1 MAGNIR
7 ASYPSVPGAF
17 RRMPTT
23 LNSYQSGGR
32 PQHPL
37 EQRMGLNPGSTNPA
51 DWGAQRAGATPMS
64 EQMSIGGAVGRLLGG
79 QATFGQQQ
87 PGTANRLMDFGSGS
101 QVAPGQS
108 AFAARP
114 MSTGVPQRTPAAV
127 IDGPNGQA
135 GWGSGNA
142 PTTRSQSQ
150 ALQGNQMQ
158 SSGGGWVSNNGS
170 ANSVATMPV
179 QPGGTPFFTLT
190 TQPTQAQPGFVS
202 GASQR
207 AGQAIAGTPSLPMRP
222 GQQSQGIVQQ
232 RSAPAVLAN
241 TQPVQ
246 GLGSGQTQRAAQAI
260 GERQSL
266 PGGAQGVW
274 GQTVPNQ
281 PQGGPVGPA
290 TSQRSIWDDATQ
302 FASGAAAGAVTGNPL
317 VALGGGI
324 ANAAA
329 TENPNTDEYRAKQH
343 GGLKGEKLQDPAV
356 IAAATGLP
364 MDDVMAYLR
373 EGYQFG
379 RNNGQSFMVGP
390 DGKPTNVAP
399 HAGAARART
408 MAQNEARF
416 QNVLGG
422 VPQINAQ
429 DQVDAINAQAE
440 MGRSR
445 SIRSAMNAGARSGM
459 SSEAMIGQTA
469 DIQNQTQGTQVVAA
483 SAARAQAASQNASLK
498 MQAVMAELQ
507 HIENQMRNTT
517 DEATR
522 DQLFKQQQWLMGKQQ
537 EFQAQQIKDQREFDF
552 WTSLANNVVGGGL
565 QTAGMAAGGAF
576 SGGGA
581 SGSASG

>member
-51 DWGAQRAGATPMS
+51 DWGAQRAGASPVS

-79 QATFGQQQ
+79 QATFGQQ
-87 PGTANRLMDFGSGS
+87 PSANRLMDFGSGS

-108 AFAARP
+108 YQ
-114 MSTGVPQRTPAAV
+114 TGRVNGFGSGIPQREAPPV

-142 PTTRSQSQ
+142 PTTMAQSQ
-150 ALQGNQMQ
+150 ALQGQQMQ
-158 SSGGGWVSNNGS
+158 SSGGGWTSSN
-170 ANSVATMPV
+170 AQTAVPV
-179 QPGGTPFFTLT
+179 QPGGTPFFTLN
-190 TQPTQAQPGFVS
+190 TQPSPQAQPGFVT

-207 AGQAIAGTPSLPMRP
+207 AANAIGSTPSLPSGAP
-222 GQQSQGIVQQ
+222 QQGLS
-232 RSAPAVLAN
+232 RRAAPSVLAN

-246 GLGSGQTQRAAQAI
+246 GLGQGATQRAAQAI

-266 PGGAQGVW
+266 PGGAQGQW
-274 GQTVPNQ
+274 GQVVPNQ

-290 TSQRSIWDDATQ
+290 TSQRSIWDDASQ

-317 VALGGGI
+317 VALGAGI
-324 ANAAA
+324 VNAAS
-329 TENPNTDEYRAKQH
+329 TENPNSDEYRAKQN
-343 GGLKGEKLQDPAV
+343 GGLKGDKLKDPTV

-364 MDDVMAYLR
+364 VEDVMAYLQ

-379 RNNGQSFMVGP
+379 SNNGKTFMVGP
-390 DGKPTNVAP
+390 DGVPTNVAP
-399 HAGAARART
+399 HAGTRRARE
-408 MAQNEARF
+408 MAADEARF
-416 QNVLGG
+416 QGALGNI
-422 VPQINAQ
+422 PQINAQ

-469 DIQNQTQGTQVVAA
+469 DIQNQTQATQVVAA
-483 SAARAQAASQNASLK
+483 SAARAQAAVQNANIK
-498 MQAVMAELQ
+498 MQAVQAELQ
-507 HIENQMRNTT
+507 HIENRIRETNDQ
-517 DEATR
+517 AVR
-522 DQLFKQQQWLMGKQQ
+522 DKLFQQQQWLLAKQQ
-537 EFQAQQIKDQREFDF
+537 EFQAKQISDQREYDT
-552 WTSLANNVVGGGL
+552 WTSLLNTGLGGGL
-565 QTAGMAAGGAF
+565 QVAGMAAGGAF
-576 SGGGA
+576 GGGGA
-581 SGSASG
+581 SGSAAG

>member
-51 DWGAQRAGATPMS
+51 DWGAQRAGASPVS

-87 PGTANRLMDFGSGS
+87 PSANRLMDFGSGS

-108 AFAARP
+108 YQAGRVNGFA
-114 MSTGVPQRTPAAV
+114 SGIPQREAPPV

-142 PTTRSQSQ
+142 PTTRAQSQ
-150 ALQGNQMQ
+150 ALQGQQMQ
-158 SSGGGWVSNNGS
+158 SSGGGWTSSN
-170 ANSVATMPV
+170 AQTAVPV

-190 TQPTQAQPGFVS
+190 TQPSPQAQPGFVT

-207 AGQAIAGTPSLPMRP
+207 AANAFGSTPSLPSGASQQGLPQRAGP
-222 GQQSQGIVQQ
+222 G
-232 RSAPAVLAN
+232 VLAN

-246 GLGSGQTQRAAQAI
+246 GLGQGATQRAAQAI

-266 PGGAQGVW
+266 PGGAQGQW
-274 GQTVPNQ
+274 GQVVPNQ
-281 PQGGPVGPA
+281 PQGGPAGPA
-290 TSQRSIWDDATQ
+290 TSQRSIWDDASQ

-324 ANAAA
+324 VNAAS
-329 TENPNTDEYRAKQH
+329 TENPNSDEYRAKQN
-343 GGLKGEKLQDPAV
+343 GGLKGDKLKDPTV

-364 MDDVMAYLR
+364 VEDVMAYLQ

-379 RNNGQSFMVGP
+379 SNNGKTFMVGP
-390 DGKPTNVAP
+390 DGVPTNVAP
-399 HAGAARART
+399 HAGTRRARE
-408 MAQNEARF
+408 MAANEARF
-416 QNVLGG
+416 QGALGNI
-422 VPQINAQ
+422 PQINAQ

-469 DIQNQTQGTQVVAA
+469 DIQNQTQATQVVAA

-517 DEATR
+517 DEGVR
-522 DQLFKQQQWLMGKQQ
+522 DQLFKQQQWLLAKQQ

-552 WTSLANNVVGGGL
+552 WTSLANNVIGGGL

-576 SGGGA
+576 GGGGS
-581 SGSASG
+581 SGSAAG